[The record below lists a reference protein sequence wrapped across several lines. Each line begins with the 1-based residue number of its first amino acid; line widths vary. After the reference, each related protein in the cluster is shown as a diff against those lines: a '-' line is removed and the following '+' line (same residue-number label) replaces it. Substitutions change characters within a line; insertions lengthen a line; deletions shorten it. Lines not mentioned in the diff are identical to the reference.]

1 MNEQVVTALD
11 GLVEEAGEPHAV
23 KVDPQKWDQLR
34 DLIKQVIIDLEG
46 HGHTALAART
56 EHEYIVV
63 KGHVTASLSNGV
75 TRSFDAVA
83 LKDRVKE
90 LRSTMVALVRF
101 TNTVQRAAA
110 DIAAPPGR
118 VTPGLPERVERVWND
133 YLIAVQRGKW
143 ESAPTDQEAYD
154 WCLIHRRVGDHSPM
168 FPTWQRYLREARRR
182 HGAQKNTP
190 RG

>member
-1 MNEQVVTALD
+1 MNEQVIKALD

-23 KVDPQKWDQLR
+23 KVDPQKWDQVR
-34 DLIKQVIIDLEG
+34 DLIKQVIIDLEA
-46 HGHTALAART
+46 HGHAALAART

-63 KGHVTASLSNGV
+63 KEQVADLTNGV

-83 LKDRVKE
+83 LKDSVKE
-90 LRSTMVALVRF
+90 LRSTMSALMRF
-101 TNTVQRAAA
+101 ASTVQRAAA
-110 DIAAPPGR
+110 DIAAPQGR
-118 VTPGLPERVERVWND
+118 ATLGLPERVARVWKD

-143 ESAPTDQEAYD
+143 ESTPTDQEAYD
-154 WCLIHRRVGDHSPM
+154 WCLVHLGAGDQSPM